1 VLDISMTATGPVVEQ
16 FIQHFVQRWNFVKK
30 NKYEEDLKY
39 PVLASDYAS
48 ERSSHASTTS
58 KVDEESSFQA
68 QLVRSV
74 SPWSQGV
81 PLEKSIQEAY
91 IDLILNAERTFLET
105 LTLSVDFIYIE
116 NQFFSTY
123 KRQMNFS
130 NFQLQQQEIINIQL
144 RIWLERH

>member
-1 VLDISMTATGPVVEQ
+1 MRRI
-16 FIQHFVQRWNFVKK
+16 
-30 NKYEEDLKY
+30 LKY

-68 QLVRSV
+68 QLIRSV
-74 SPWSQGV
+74 SPCSQGV

-91 IDLILNAERTFLET
+91 IDLILNAQRTFLET

-130 NFQLQQQEIINIQL
+130 NFELQQQEIINIQL